1 MVDNPPYVINMELR
15 KRMLVLLVAL
25 VALSTVAATQF
36 ATSDIG
42 YEYGVVSASDS
53 NIRFIGHDYGAD
65 GTLVLRADTTAG
77 DGLTLDLGD
86 VARGQ
91 KVWYTA
97 AFGIVNEE
105 ALAMNVTAV
114 TVSSTGGN
122 YMQIYL
128 HNNANTKAESDSGTL
143 IWDKL
148 NGAQSFTWAL
158 AAGDNDATTID
169 GASGDTTTS
178 VDSTANIRAIDG
190 DPDADDNAASDDHV
204 WVQIIIDIPE
214 SATNA
219 QLSGTITFDF
229 SV

>member
-1 MVDNPPYVINMELR
+1 MELR

-25 VALSTVAATQF
+25 VALSTVAASQF

-91 KVWYTA
+91 KIWYSA
-97 AFGIVNEE
+97 ALGIVNEE
-105 ALAMNVTAV
+105 AVMMNVTAV
-114 TVSSTGGN
+114 SITGTGAN
-122 YMQIYL
+122 YMQLYL

-143 IWDKL
+143 IWDKT
-148 NGAQSFTWAL
+148 NGAQSFTWQL
-158 AAGDNDATTID
+158 YAGDNDATTMD

-178 VDSTANIRAIDG
+178 VDSSANIRAIDG
-190 DPDADDNAASDDHV
+190 DPDADDNAATDDHV
-204 WVQIIIDIPE
+204 WVQIILDVPE
-214 SATNA
+214 AASNGELT
-219 QLSGTITFDF
+219 GTITFEF
-229 SV
+229 TV

>member
-1 MVDNPPYVINMELR
+1 MELR

-42 YEYGVVSASDS
+42 YEYGIVSASDS

-65 GTLVLRADTTAG
+65 GTLVLRADSTDG

-105 ALAMNVTAV
+105 ALGMNITAV
-114 TVSSTGGN
+114 SATGTGAD

-128 HNNANTKAESDSGTL
+128 HVNANTKAELDSGTL
-143 IWDKL
+143 IWDKTS
-148 NGAQSFTWAL
+148 GAQSFTWAL
-158 AAGDNDATTID
+158 AAGDNDATDID
-169 GASGDTTTS
+169 GATDIDTP
-178 VDSTANIRAIDG
+178 VDGPANVRAMT
-190 DPDADDNAASDDHV
+190 DPDADDDATGDDHV
-204 WVQIIIDIPE
+204 WVQVILDIPE
-214 SATNA
+214 AASNA
-219 QLSGTITFDF
+219 QLTGTITFSF
-229 SV
+229 TVG